1 MSGISALIS
10 NGVNVNR
17 FLEFYL
23 MKEKQNKINR
33 RNFLKTIGAAGLVP
47 TFTGAR
53 TVFASAKTPAGPGV
67 PASIDPNAPKE
78 AQKPKFP
85 LVPKRKLG
93 KLTELDKAG
102 KKVPVKVACL
112 ALGMMF
118 DAFEQQ
124 LVLRKAIQYGVTYW
138 DTAHSYNGGNSE
150 LGVGKF
156 LERYPKVRKEMFI
169 ASKASQTRTMQDV
182 ERRLQ
187 TSLERMNT
195 NYIDLYYLHDIEST
209 ERLTDELRDWA
220 KSAKQRKL
228 IRFFGF
234 TTHRNMTECLEF
246 GAKLDWIDV
255 IMTSYNF
262 RLIHDEKLNAAI
274 NACHKAGIG
283 LIAMKTVGKGS
294 AAKKIETEEERKLV
308 EHFLK
313 RGFTEGQAKIK
324 VVLQDKRFS
333 SVCVGRGNVG
343 ELDLNVAAVLDK
355 TKLTQADMKVF
366 TEYALATC
374 SGYCAGCA
382 EICDA
387 ALADMPYVS
396 DIMRYLMYYNN
407 YGEHNN
413 ARELFAQI
421 PGRVRNKLL
430 NIDYS
435 VAEARCPQ
443 RMPIGKLI
451 AEAVG
456 KLA

>member
-1 MSGISALIS
+1 
-10 NGVNVNR
+10 
-17 FLEFYL
+17 
-23 MKEKQNKINR
+23 
-33 RNFLKTIGAAGLVP
+33 
-47 TFTGAR
+47 
-53 TVFASAKTPAGPGV
+53 
-67 PASIDPNAPKE
+67 
-78 AQKPKFP
+78 
-85 LVPKRKLG
+85 
-93 KLTELDKAG
+93 
-102 KKVPVKVACL
+102 
-112 ALGMMF
+112 MMF
-118 DAFEQQ
+118 NALDQQ

-138 DTAHSYNGGNSE
+138 DTAYSYNGGNSE

-156 LERYPKVRKEMFI
+156 LKRYPKLRKKMFI
-169 ASKASQTRTMQDV
+169 ASKASQIRTIADV

-187 TSLERMNT
+187 TSLIRMNT
-195 NYIDLYYLHDIEST
+195 NYIDLYYLHDIEGT

-234 TTHRNMTECLEF
+234 TTHRNMTTCLEF
-246 GAKLDWIDV
+246 GARLDWIDV

-294 AAKKIETEEERKLV
+294 AAKKIKTEEERKLV

-333 SVCVGRGNVG
+333 SVCVGRGNVK
-343 ELDLNVAAVLDK
+343 ELDINVAAVLDK
-355 TKLTQADMKVF
+355 TGLTQADMEVF
-366 TEYALATC
+366 TEYARATC

-382 EICDA
+382 EICGA
-387 ALADMPYVS
+387 AVPDMPYVS

-407 YGEHNN
+407 YGERDN

-421 PGRVRNKLL
+421 PGRARDKMLST
-430 NIDYS
+430 DYS
-435 VAEARCPQ
+435 LAEARCPQ
-443 RMPIGKLI
+443 HMPIGKLI
-451 AEAVG
+451 AEAVS

>member
-1 MSGISALIS
+1 
-10 NGVNVNR
+10 
-17 FLEFYL
+17 

-33 RNFLKTIGAAGLVP
+33 RNFLKTVGAAGLVP
-47 TFTGAR
+47 ALTGAG
-53 TVFASAKTPAGPGV
+53 TVFGTTKAPAGPGA
-67 PASIDPNAPKE
+67 PASIDPNAPKK
-78 AQKPKFP
+78 AQMPGFP

-112 ALGMMF
+112 SLGMMF
-118 DAFEQQ
+118 NALDQQ

-156 LERYPKVRKEMFI
+156 LKRHPKLRKEMFI
-169 ASKASQTRTMQDV
+169 ASKASRTRTIEDV

-187 TSLERMNT
+187 TSLKRMNT
-195 NYIDLYYLHDIEST
+195 DYIDLYYLHDIEST

-234 TTHRNMTECLEF
+234 TTHRNMTECLNF
-246 GAKLDWIDV
+246 AAKLDWIDV
-255 IMTSYNF
+255 IMTTYNF
-262 RLIHDEKLNAAI
+262 RLMQDKKLNAAI
-274 NACHKAGIG
+274 DACHKAGIG

-294 AAKKIETEEERKLV
+294 AKRIETEEDRKFV

-313 RGFTEGQAKIK
+313 MGFTEGQAKIK
-324 VVLQDKRFS
+324 AVLQDKRFS
-333 SVCVGRGNVG
+333 SACVGRGNIK

-355 TKLTQADMKVF
+355 TKLTQADMEVF
-366 TEYALATC
+366 AEYARATC

-382 EICDA
+382 EICSA
-387 ALADMPYVS
+387 ALPHMPYIS

-407 YGEHNN
+407 YGEHGN
-413 ARELFAQI
+413 ARQLFAQI
-421 PGRVRNKLL
+421 PRGARNKLL
-430 NIDYS
+430 SIDYS
-435 VAEARCPQ
+435 LAEARCPQ
-443 RMPIGKLI
+443 HMPIGKLI
-451 AEAVG
+451 AEAVS

>member
-1 MSGISALIS
+1 
-10 NGVNVNR
+10 
-17 FLEFYL
+17 

-33 RNFLKTIGAAGLVP
+33 RNFLKTVGAAGLVP
-47 TFTGAR
+47 AFTKASS
-53 TVFASAKTPAGPGV
+53 VFASAKTKPGPNEPPV
-67 PASIDPNAPKE
+67 PGPKPPPILDPNAPKRVQE
-78 AQKPKFP
+78 PKPL

-93 KLTELDKAG
+93 KLTELDKEG

-118 DAFEQQ
+118 NALDQQ

-138 DTAHSYNGGNSE
+138 DTAYSYNGGNSE

-156 LERYPKVRKEMFI
+156 LKRYPKLRKEMFI
-169 ASKASQTRTMQDV
+169 ASKASGTRTIEDV
-182 ERRLQ
+182 EHRLQ

-209 ERLTDELRDWA
+209 ERLNDELRNWA

-228 IRFFGF
+228 IRFLGF

-255 IMTSYNF
+255 IMTKYNF
-262 RLIHDEKLNAAI
+262 RELQNKELNAAI
-274 NACHKAGIG
+274 DACHKAGIG

-294 AAKKIETEEERKLV
+294 AAKKITTEEERKLV
-308 EHFLK
+308 AHFLK

-324 VVLQDKRFS
+324 VVAQDKRFS
-333 SVCVGRGNVG
+333 SVCVGRGNVK
-343 ELDLNVAAVLDK
+343 ELDLNVAVVLDK
-355 TKLTQADMKVF
+355 TSLTSADMEVF
-366 TEYALATC
+366 REYAQATC
-374 SGYCAGCA
+374 TGYCAGCA
-382 EICDA
+382 EICGA
-387 ALADMPYVS
+387 ALPDMPYVS

-407 YGEHNN
+407 YGERDN

-421 PGRVRNKLL
+421 PGKVRHKLL
-430 NIDYS
+430 STDYRL
-435 VAEARCPQ
+435 AEARCAQ
-443 RMPIGKLI
+443 RMPIAELM
-451 AEAVG
+451 AEAVS

>member
-1 MSGISALIS
+1 
-10 NGVNVNR
+10 
-17 FLEFYL
+17 

-33 RNFLKTIGAAGLVP
+33 RNFLKTVGVAGLVP
-47 TFTGAR
+47 ALTGTR
-53 TVFASAKTPAGPGV
+53 NIFAAPKTKAGPNM
-67 PASIDPNAPKE
+67 PLPFDPNAPKK
-78 AQKPKFP
+78 AQMPGFP

-93 KLTELDKAG
+93 KLTELNKAG

-112 ALGMMF
+112 SLGMMF
-118 DAFEQQ
+118 NALDQQ

-138 DTAHSYNGGNSE
+138 DTAYSYNGGNSE

-156 LERYPKVRKEMFI
+156 LNRYPKLRKEMFI
-169 ASKASQTRTMQDV
+169 ASKASRTRTIQDV
-182 ERRLQ
+182 ENRLQ
-187 TSLERMNT
+187 TSLKRMNT
-195 NYIDLYYLHDIEST
+195 RYIDLYYLHDIEST
-209 ERLTDELRDWA
+209 ERLTDGLRDWV

-234 TTHRNMTECLEF
+234 TTHRNMTECLNF

-255 IMTSYNF
+255 IMTTYNF
-262 RLIHDEKLNAAI
+262 RLMQDKKLNAAI
-274 NACHKAGIG
+274 DACHKAGIG

-324 VVLQDKRFS
+324 VVAQDKRFS
-333 SVCVGRGNVG
+333 SVCVGRGNIK
-343 ELDLNVAAVLDK
+343 ELDLNVAAMLDK
-355 TKLTQADMKVF
+355 TKLTRADMDVF
-366 TEYALATC
+366 TEYARATC

-382 EICDA
+382 EICNA
-387 ALADMPYVS
+387 ALPDMPYVS

-407 YGEHNN
+407 YGEQGN

-421 PGRVRNKLL
+421 PRRARNKLL
-430 NIDYS
+430 SIDYS
-435 VAEARCPQ
+435 FAEARCPQ

-451 AEAVG
+451 AEAVSV
-456 KLA
+456 LA

>member
-1 MSGISALIS
+1 
-10 NGVNVNR
+10 
-17 FLEFYL
+17 
-23 MKEKQNKINR
+23 MKEKQNRVNR
-33 RNFLKTIGAAGLVP
+33 RSFLKTVGVAGLVP
-47 TFTGAR
+47 ALAR
-53 TVFASAKTPAGPGV
+53 TTHIFAMGKKKPGSSKAPV
-67 PASIDPNAPKE
+67 LDPNALEKAQAPK
-78 AQKPKFP
+78 PL

-93 KLTELDKAG
+93 KLTQLDKTG
-102 KKVPVKVACL
+102 KKKVPVKVPVL

-118 DAFEQQ
+118 NVLDQQ
-124 LVLRKAIQYGVTYW
+124 LVLRKSVQYGVTYW
-138 DTAHSYNGGNSE
+138 DTAHSYSGGNSE

-156 LERYPKVRKEMFI
+156 LKRYPKLRNKLFI
-169 ASKASQTRTMQDV
+169 ASKASHTRTIADV

-187 TSLERMNT
+187 TSLKRMNT

-234 TTHRNMTECLEF
+234 TTHSNMTECLNF

-255 IMTSYNF
+255 IMTKYNF
-262 RLIHDEKLNAAI
+262 RELQNKKLNAAI
-274 NACHKAGIG
+274 DACHKAGIG

-294 AAKKIETEEERKLV
+294 AAKKITTEEERKLV

-324 VVLQDKRFS
+324 VVAQDKRFS
-333 SVCVGRGNVG
+333 SVCVGRGNVR

-355 TKLTQADMKVF
+355 TRLTQVDMEVF
-366 TEYALATC
+366 TEYAQATC

-382 EICDA
+382 RICSE
-387 ALADMPYVS
+387 ALPDMPYVS
-396 DIMRYLMYYNN
+396 DIMRCLMYYNS
-407 YGEHNN
+407 YGEKYN
-413 ARELFAQI
+413 AKELFSQI
-421 PGRVRNKLL
+421 PAKARDRLL
-430 NIDYS
+430 SIDYS

-443 RMPIGKLI
+443 RMPIARLM
-451 AEAVG
+451 AEAFN

>member
-1 MSGISALIS
+1 MSGTSALIS
-10 NGVNVNR
+10 NAVNVNR
-17 FLEFYL
+17 FLEFYV

-47 TFTGAR
+47 AFTGAR
-53 TVFASAKTPAGPGV
+53 TIFAAAKTPAGSGV

-78 AQKPKFP
+78 AQKPRFP

-118 DAFEQQ
+118 NALDQQ
-124 LVLRKAIQYGVTYW
+124 LVLRKCIQYGVTYW
-138 DTAHSYNGGNSE
+138 DTAYSYNGGNSE

-156 LERYPKVRKEMFI
+156 LKRHPKLRKKMFI
-169 ASKASQTRTMQDV
+169 ASKASQIRTIADV

-187 TSLERMNT
+187 TSLKRMNT

-209 ERLTDELRDWA
+209 ELLNNELRDWA
-220 KSAKQRKL
+220 KSAKERKL

-234 TTHRNMTECLEF
+234 TTHRNMTECLNF
-246 GAKLDWIDV
+246 GARLDWIDV
-255 IMTSYNF
+255 IMTTYNF

-274 NACHKAGIG
+274 DACHKAGIG
-283 LIAMKTVGKGS
+283 LIAMKTVGKGA
-294 AAKKIETEEERKLV
+294 AAKKIRTEEMKLV
-308 EHFLK
+308 AHFLK

-333 SVCVGRGNVG
+333 SVCVGRGNVK
-343 ELDLNVAAVLDK
+343 ELGINVAAVLDK
-355 TKLTQADMKVF
+355 TGLTQADIEVF
-366 TEYALATC
+366 KEYARATC

-382 EICDA
+382 EICDS

-407 YGEHNN
+407 YGERDN

-421 PGRVRNKLL
+421 PRKVRDRLL
-430 NIDYS
+430 STDYS
-435 VAEARCPQ
+435 LAEARCPQ
-443 RMPIGKLI
+443 HMPIGKLI
-451 AEAVG
+451 AEAVS